1 MYSLEYRMMVQVLRQ
16 LGYSGEFHADV
27 PSQTAL
33 RGGGKAVL
41 IVHRG
46 NVASCFILDKYGQK
60 ILHDEEAIYLLSS
73 CGILDWRLAPSTS
86 GRRAT
91 PPGAPAAKPSQ
102 NNRPPIP
109 YRLAISESQM
119 RTWSPLERS
128 VYVLCD
134 GKHSVEQIA
143 ALLSRPLSMIGPILH
158 KLEASGAIT
167 RL

>member
-27 PSQTAL
+27 PPQAAL
-33 RGGGKAVL
+33 RGGGGAVL
-41 IVHRG
+41 IMHRG

-60 ILHDEEAIYLLSS
+60 IYHDEEAAYLLSS

-91 PPGAPAAKPSQ
+91 APGASTTKPLEY
-102 NNRPPIP
+102 NRPPIP

-128 VYVLCD
+128 VYILCD
-134 GKHSVEQIA
+134 GTHSVEQIA
-143 ALLSRPLSMIGPILH
+143 ALLSRPLSMIGLILYR
-158 KLEASGAIT
+158 LEISGAIT
-167 RL
+167 RR